1 MQKLKNVIEYSHLIS
16 GYVAFMKV
24 NLQAEAG
31 FKRLIGANKV
41 SDPGLVANNVSVC
54 IKCIQL

>member
-1 MQKLKNVIEYSHLIS
+1 MKYCPFIL

-41 SDPGLVANNVSVC
+41 SDPGLVPNNVSVC
-54 IKCIQL
+54 MKCIQL